1 MNRAVL
7 FSVKQPNGDTVFF
20 TQSAEDA
27 QCINMQDPDEP
38 LGRVSPQPFEL
49 EDVTWPTAE
58 HYWLAMRFVQE
69 ADREAV
75 RLAPSLVQ
83 ARKLAGGWFKKK
95 RPGWKAEQPVLM
107 SRALYTQCLT
117 YPDMAQT
124 LLDTG
129 EQLLLENS
137 QFDYYW
143 GCGRDRRGEN
153 HYGQVLMNIRAR
165 LRQRAAE

>member
-1 MNRAVL
+1 MSRAVS
-7 FSVKQPNGDTVFF
+7 FSVKQPNGETVFF

-27 QCINMQDPDEP
+27 HCINMKDPDEP
-38 LGRVSPQPFEL
+38 LGRVALRSFEL
-49 EDVTWPTAE
+49 EGVTWPTAE
-58 HYWLAMRFVQE
+58 HYLQAMRFERE

-75 RLAPSLVQ
+75 RQAPTLER

-95 RPGWKAEQPVLM
+95 RPNWKAEQPVLM

-117 YPDMAQT
+117 YPEMAQA

-129 EQLLLENS
+129 DQVLLEDS

-143 GCGRDRRGEN
+143 GIGRDRRGDN
-153 HYGQVLMNIRAR
+153 HYGQVLMNIRER